1 MSAQEQAKLLTS
13 EAEVLVDALIAKAE
27 AVASGQ
33 SQDDAALRRDLA
45 LLATSVSGDQLMAA
59 ATILLLVKRVVVLAE
74 EVASVQ
80 TP

>member
-1 MSAQEQAKLLTS
+1 MSAQEQADLLLS

-33 SQDDAALRRDLA
+33 SQDDEALRRDLT
-45 LLATSVSGDQLMAA
+45 LLVMSVSGNQLR
-59 ATILLLVKRVVVLAE
+59 ATAIIILLVKRVMVLAE
-74 EVASVQ
+74 EVASVR